1 VTQTVVQMRGNSGAT
16 SVPRGTRL
24 NDIYEIDDQ
33 IAAGGMGEIYRGHL
47 IETGDAVAIKMI
59 KPELADN
66 ESVLA
71 LFRKEASALHQLH
84 HDSIVRY
91 YVFTVD
97 RKINRP
103 YLAMEFVEGRALSD
117 ILRERPLSFEEAD
130 RLRKRIASGLQAAHD
145 KGIVHRDISPDNI
158 ILPEEDVRQAK
169 IIDFGIARSTKLG
182 QQTVI
187 GDGFAGKY
195 NYVSPEQLGLF
206 GGNVTNKS
214 DIYSLALVL
223 SESLL
228 GTAID
233 MSGSQAD
240 VIDKRRQ
247 VPDLSGIDKR
257 IRPLLEHMLQ
267 PKPEDRPE
275 SMQAI
280 VDWVASAEKVAAT
293 AGGSKSVLALAGALA
308 LSVAGAAGWYFTN
321 GGSQNPGEATVA
333 ARPPTTTPQQVAS
346 VPSGLL
352 APPGLPVPLAPAEQ
366 ASRVANY
373 VRYYE
378 GGQCLFLWPRDVSAR
393 SASIEALT
401 GVAQSVVAFE
411 ADFRNVNG
419 FAAQVTSARLSPT
432 QCDVVPFLHRIDPVP
447 DTTIRTEIRQRSLKA
462 GERIQASISGIGTR
476 NLEVLLI
483 GEDGAVRNVTSQT
496 RREREAIVL
505 DARLDEPDRKP
516 GTQTLLLGII
526 SQNKINALSTAAKL
540 APSAFYAAIAEEVEK
555 SGQPVAVQQAMIR
568 FE

>member
-1 VTQTVVQMRGNSGAT
+1 VTQTVVQMRGGSGTT

-24 NDIYEIDDQ
+24 NDIYEIDEQ

-117 ILRERPLSFEEAD
+117 ILRERPLNFEEVD
-130 RLRKRIASGLQAAHD
+130 RLRKRIAAGLQAAHD

-158 ILPEEDVRQAK
+158 IMPEEDVRQAK
-169 IIDFGIARSTKLG
+169 IIDFGIARSTRLG

-228 GTAID
+228 GKAID

-247 VPDLSGIDKR
+247 VPDLSAIDRR

-267 PKPEDRPE
+267 PKPDDRPE

-280 VDWVASAEKVAAT
+280 VDWVAAAEKAPAS
-293 AGGSKSVLALAGALA
+293 GGASKSVIAAAAALA
-308 LSVAGAAGWYFTN
+308 LTAAGGAGWYFTN
-321 GGSQNPGEATVA
+321 GGSQKPGEATIAV
-333 ARPPTTTPQQVAS
+333 RPTPVLPVIS
-346 VPSGLL
+346 VPP
-352 APPGLPVPLAPAEQ
+352 AAQTPAGLPVPLAPIEQ

-378 GGQCLFLWPRDVSAR
+378 GGQCLFLWPREVSAR
-393 SASIEALT
+393 SASIDALT
-401 GVAQSVVAFE
+401 GAAQSVTVFE
-411 ADFRNVNG
+411 ADFRTVNG
-419 FAAQVTSARLSPT
+419 FAAQVSSARLSPS
-432 QCDVVPFLHRIDPVP
+432 QCDVVPFLHRLDPALDMTVK
-447 DTTIRTEIRQRSLKA
+447 TEIRQRSIKS

-476 NLEVLLI
+476 NIEVLLI
-483 GEDGAVRNVTSQT
+483 GEDGTVRNVTNQIK
-496 RREREAIVL
+496 REREAIIL

-526 SQNKINALSTAAKL
+526 SQNKLSTLSSGAKL
-540 APSAFYAAIAEEVEK
+540 APAALYAAIAEEVEK
-555 SGQPVAVQQAMIR
+555 TGQTVAVQQAMIR